1 MQGKIA
7 LKRIS
12 GIAKDGSIFNAPEQ
26 DELPE
31 PLEVNYDSLANSIIV
46 IKIPMGLSSIADI
59 SLHNNIP
66 NSKYISL
73 RSVVASRIYD
83 NTNDVFKHIDLEDE
97 YGNDNITFSQ
107 EKISITLASLRLK
120 LGFLGSKTPDELEI
134 PIAKIKN
141 IDLNKKIELDESFY
155 PLVWI

>member
-1 MQGKIA
+1 M
-7 LKRIS
+7 
-12 GIAKDGSIFNAPEQ
+12 
-26 DELPE
+26 
-31 PLEVNYDSLANSIIV
+31 EVNYDSLANSIIV

-120 LGFLGSKTPDELEI
+120 LWAF
-134 PIAKIKN
+134 
-141 IDLNKKIELDESFY
+141 
-155 PLVWI
+155 